1 MCGRYTLFRLDQL
14 LKNFPNLRL
23 PADMLPH
30 YNIAPTQAVL
40 AIPNSRPDH
49 LEFFRWGL
57 VPSWAKDPSI
67 GNRMINARAETLAEK
82 PALRTALR
90 RRRCLVPADGFYE
103 WRKEGG
109 KLKTPMYIRLRGGEP
124 FALPGCGTHGIR
136 PMGANCPPSR
146 SSRQRPNEL
155 MGTIHDRMPAIVG
168 PEDYARWLAPE
179 ETDPAELASVLKPYP
194 AAEMEAY
201 PVSPRVN
208 KPAHDAPDCIE
219 KAEPQ
224 TLFG

>member
-23 PADMLPH
+23 PPDMLPH
-30 YNIAPTQAVL
+30 YNIAPTQLVP
-40 AIPNSRPDH
+40 AISNTHPDR
-49 LEFFRWGL
+49 LDFFRWGL
-57 VPSWAKDPSI
+57 VPSWAKDISI
-67 GNRMINARAETLAEK
+67 GNRLINARAETLADK
-82 PALRTALR
+82 PAFRTALR

-109 KLKTPMYIRLRGGEP
+109 KIKTPLFIHLRSGEP
-124 FALPGCGTHGIR
+124 FALAGLWDTWHSADGSE
-136 PMGANCPPSR
+136 MPSLTIITTA
-146 SSRQRPNEL
+146 PNEL
-155 MGTIHDRMPAIVG
+155 MKTIHDRMPAIVRR
-168 PEDYARWLAPE
+168 EDYARWLAPE
-179 ETDPAELASVLKPYP
+179 EADPEELAGVLKPYP
-194 AAEMEAY
+194 AEEMEAY

-219 KAEPQ
+219 RAEPQ